1 MDFDTMTMRDV
12 VRKMKPTAARKA
24 GLEVLRSI
32 LVDGDEDGHVRF
44 TTTTIDVTSTVVL
57 PQNGPDTPFTVN
69 VGTLEKMAAQA
80 SKNGTVCLSVD
91 DDNRT
96 VVDIGGVESASTA
109 SPASEF
115 PKLPNPS
122 TRIDNFPVDRFAE
135 TVPFTAT
142 DENIRPILT
151 GIHVAPD
158 GVVAATDSYRLVVVE
173 SGTSLALD
181 SAVLIP
187 RQAAML
193 AVKHGRDA
201 DVETTFDGQDI
212 RFTFTLPSMTYAVT
226 ARLIEGD
233 FPNYGPMIP
242 AESQTPLSLKLG
254 DDAVK
259 NLGTLKK
266 LDSDKTPVRLTVNDV
281 GQIVGVVRCDG
292 NDLTANLD
300 GHSEGECSGEVVA
313 FNIDF
318 LLDFVAVSDSLTLH
332 GVDHLK
338 PWVFRDTDTT
348 RLLVPTRTS

>member
-12 VRKMKPTAARKA
+12 VRKLKPTADKKA
-24 GLEVLRSI
+24 YLDVLRSI

-57 PQNGPDTPFTVN
+57 PREGPATPFTVN

-80 SKNGTVCLSVD
+80 PKDGTVSLSVN

-122 TRIDNFPVDRFAE
+122 TTIDNFPVDRFAE

-142 DENIRPILT
+142 DATRPILT
-151 GIHVAPD
+151 GVHVAPD

-173 SGTSLALD
+173 TGISLALD

-193 AVKHGRDA
+193 AVKHGGDA

-226 ARLIEGD
+226 ARVIEGE
-233 FPNYGPMIP
+233 FPNYGQLIP
-242 AESQTPLSLKLG
+242 AESETPLSLKLG
-254 DDAVK
+254 ADAVK
-259 NLGTLKK
+259 NLTTLKK
-266 LDSDKTPVRLTVNDV
+266 LDSDKAPVRLTVNDV
-281 GQIVGVVRCDG
+281 GQIVGVGRCDG

-300 GHSEGECSGEVVA
+300 GHSEGECDGEVVA
-313 FNIDF
+313 FNINY

-338 PWVFRDTDTT
+338 PWVFRDSDTI
-348 RLLVPTRTS
+348 RLLMPVRTH